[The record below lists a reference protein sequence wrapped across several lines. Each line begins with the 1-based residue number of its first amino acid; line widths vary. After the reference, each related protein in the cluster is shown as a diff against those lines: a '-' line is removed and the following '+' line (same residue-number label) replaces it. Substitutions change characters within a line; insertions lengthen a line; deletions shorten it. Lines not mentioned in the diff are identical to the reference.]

1 MYNCSEC
8 QGQRYF
14 GCDWSYDKL
23 EMLQNVQLLRIL
35 ERRSDN
41 TFQFHVTAWNLSD
54 SLSLQKMLLSD
65 FPPQIGLKFELEFK
79 DWLLNPSIKFNDQFD
94 FSFVILSLTAAA

>member
-14 GCDWSYDKL
+14 GCDWSDDKMQ
-23 EMLQNVQLLRIL
+23 MLQNVQLLRIL

-41 TFQFHVTAWNLSD
+41 TFQFHATTWNLSD
-54 SLSLQKMLLSD
+54 SLPPKKLLSD
-65 FPPQIGLKFELEFK
+65 FPPQIGLKELTFK
-79 DWLLNPSIKFNDQFD
+79 DGF
-94 FSFVILSLTAAA
+94 

>member
-41 TFQFHVTAWNLSD
+41 TFQFHATAWNLSD

-65 FPPQIGLKFELEFK
+65 FPPQIGLKELTFK
-79 DWLLNPSIKFNDQFD
+79 DGF
-94 FSFVILSLTAAA
+94 